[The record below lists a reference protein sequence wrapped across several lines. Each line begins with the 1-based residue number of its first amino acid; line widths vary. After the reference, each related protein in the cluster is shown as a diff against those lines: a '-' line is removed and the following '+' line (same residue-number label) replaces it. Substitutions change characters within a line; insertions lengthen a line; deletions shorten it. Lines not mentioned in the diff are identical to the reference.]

1 MKYDLS
7 IIFTGHMVDLPG
19 RLQRR
24 FPQSMASVVAT
35 EITQAVERA
44 RGTVRGPVLGLSS
57 AARGG
62 DILFQEACRLHG
74 IETRVVLPCAAEEFV
89 ESSVDGVPDSD
100 WVDRFRAVWHA
111 AGATGRTV
119 LSGQLEEAAYER
131 CNEAL
136 LSAALE
142 TGRSAM
148 LLAFWNGQQGDAPGG
163 TATFVQRVRSAGGA
177 VEIIDADRLLRGHA
191 AL

>member
-1 MKYDLS
+1 MTYDLS

-19 RLQRR
+19 RLQQR
-24 FPQSMASVVAT
+24 FPQSMVSAVAT
-35 EITQAVERA
+35 EITMAVERA
-44 RGTVRGPVLGLSS
+44 RSSVRGPVLGLSS

-74 IETRVVLPCAAEEFV
+74 IETRVVLPCAADEFV
-89 ESSVDGVPDSD
+89 QRSVDGVPGSD
-100 WVDRFRAVWHA
+100 WVDRFWSVWHA
-111 AGATGRTV
+111 AGLTGRTV
-119 LSGQLEEAAYER
+119 LSGRFEEAAYER

-148 LLAFWNGQQGDAPGG
+148 LLAFWNGQRGDAPGG
-163 TATFVQRVRSAGGA
+163 TATFVRRVRGAGGA
-177 VEIIDADRLLRGHA
+177 VEIIDADRLLREHA